1 MKYLVFLLVI
11 SLIGC
16 KTNKVSTT
24 QQTIETTEN
33 KLHGFDDPYYTQ
45 YILIPSFKMTDTAKV
60 PPFVDLYIVEYDM
73 WLSPVDSCE
82 FPGYNLIILN

>member
-1 MKYLVFLLVI
+1 
-11 SLIGC
+11 
-16 KTNKVSTT
+16 
-24 QQTIETTEN
+24 
-33 KLHGFDDPYYTQ
+33 
-45 YILIPSFKMTDTAKV
+45 MTDTAKV